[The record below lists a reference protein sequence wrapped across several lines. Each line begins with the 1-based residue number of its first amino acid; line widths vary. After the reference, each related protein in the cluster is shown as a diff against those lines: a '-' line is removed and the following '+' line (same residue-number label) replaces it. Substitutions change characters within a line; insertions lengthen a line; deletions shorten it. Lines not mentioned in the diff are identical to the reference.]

1 MSPRLR
7 VGLEAAF
14 SIALLALL
22 LRYAG
27 LDQVINVLADISVGW
42 LVAAI
47 AVSIGTIVLMAWR
60 WRLLLLAK
68 HLDAPLAWLTRTYF
82 VALLA
87 SQFLPTAIG
96 GDAIRAVELGRRSGD
111 GPEAVASVLID
122 RLLGVVSLVAL
133 AVVAL
138 AAGGQA
144 AHRPEVLVAEAA
156 FGLAAAAVLALLFS
170 SRLRGVVARRLEPR
184 VDGRR
189 LAAGQRFYD
198 ALHSYR
204 DHRLTLAVVFG
215 LAMAV
220 QLVRIGIIWMLVRA
234 LGMDISPSL
243 ILVTA
248 PVVFAAL
255 ALPVSLN
262 GIGVR
267 EAVFVYFLRDDV
279 PVSQAVALGL
289 AFLAVGTATALVGA
303 AILAVRFFR
312 HGMRAVRPRT
322 RIE

>member
-7 VGLEAAF
+7 VALETAF

-22 LRYAG
+22 LRAAG
-27 LDQVINVLADISVGW
+27 LDQVIHVLADISVAW
-42 LVAAI
+42 LVGAI
-47 AVSIGTIVLMAWR
+47 AVSIGTVVLMAWR

-144 AHRPEVLVAEAA
+144 AHRPEVLVAEAT
-156 FGLAAAAVLALLFS
+156 FGIAAAAVLALLFS

-204 DHRLTLAVVFG
+204 EHRLTLVVVFA

-303 AILAVRFFR
+303 AILAVRFLR